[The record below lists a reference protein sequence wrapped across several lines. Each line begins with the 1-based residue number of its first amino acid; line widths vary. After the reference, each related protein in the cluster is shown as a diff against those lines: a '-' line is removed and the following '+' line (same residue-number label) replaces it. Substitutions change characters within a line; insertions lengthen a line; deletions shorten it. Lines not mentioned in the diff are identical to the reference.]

1 MRGEMANRGGGD
13 DKEGRDEERERR
25 EIRELSRTVD
35 PNPHSIS
42 LLDPHSA
49 EFIPK
54 SFVDALCTS

>member
-1 MRGEMANRGGGD
+1 MKWLIEEGEMIRRGEMR
-13 DKEGRDEERERR
+13 KGREER
-25 EIRELSRTVD
+25 RELSRTVD